1 MKTALLTMGLL
12 ATLAAPGLAQDST
25 RQVQRSTLT
34 GVYTTEQAARGKN
47 VFLGSCKSCHAPE
60 SHVGANF
67 QRLWVGKP
75 LLALFKY
82 VAEGMPENDPGSLA
96 ADANADV
103 VAYLLQLN
111 GMPTGAAELAP
122 DSTVMRS
129 ILVEPK
135 PAAPPTQH
143 HTRLTSGRARR

>member
-1 MKTALLTMGLL
+1 MKSTLFGIGLL
-12 ATLAAPGLAQDST
+12 AAVAAPGLAQDST
-25 RQVQRSTLT
+25 RQMPRSTLT
-34 GVYTTEQAARGKN
+34 GVFTIDQANRGKN

-82 VAEGMPENDPGSLA
+82 VSEGMPENDPGSLGA
-96 ADANADV
+96 EANADV

-111 GMPTGAAELAP
+111 GMPTGTNELAP

-135 PAAPPTQH
+135 PATPPTHH
-143 HTRLTSGRARR
+143 HTQLTTRRNRS

>member
-1 MKTALLTMGLL
+1 MKSALLTIGLL
-12 ATLAAPGLAQDST
+12 VALAAPSLAQDST
-25 RQVQRSTLT
+25 TQTSRSTLT
-34 GVYTTEQAARGKN
+34 GVFTTEQATRGKN

-82 VAEGMPENDPGSLA
+82 VSEGMPENDPGSLGA
-96 ADANADV
+96 EQNADV

-111 GMPTGAAELAP
+111 GMPTGASELAP
-122 DSTVMRS
+122 
-129 ILVEPK
+129 
-135 PAAPPTQH
+135 
-143 HTRLTSGRARR
+143 

>member
-1 MKTALLTMGLL
+1 MKSTLFGIALLAGL
-12 ATLAAPGLAQDST
+12 TAPGLAQDST
-25 RQVQRSTLT
+25 RQVPRSTLT
-34 GVYTTEQAARGKN
+34 GVFTTEQANRGKN

-67 QRLWVGKP
+67 SRLWVGKP

-82 VAEGMPENDPGSLA
+82 VSEGMPENDPGSLGA
-96 ADANADV
+96 EANADV

-111 GMPTGAAELAP
+111 GMPTGAGELAP
-122 DSTVMRS
+122 DSTVMRQ

-135 PAAPPTQH
+135 PAVPPTNH
-143 HTRLTSGRARR
+143 HTRLKPRGDR

>member
-1 MKTALLTMGLL
+1 MKSTLFGIGLL
-12 ATLAAPGLAQDST
+12 ATLAAPAVAQDST
-25 RQVQRSTLT
+25 KQTPRSTLT
-34 GVYTTEQAARGKN
+34 GVFTIEQASRGKN

-82 VAEGMPENDPGSLA
+82 VSEGMPENDPGSLGA
-96 ADANADV
+96 EANADV

-111 GMPTGAAELAP
+111 GMPTGTSELAP

-135 PAAPPTQH
+135 PAVSPPH
-143 HTRLTSGRARR
+143 HLTRLTSGRVRR